1 MILDYEYSRDKKQFS
16 ISFIRPDGNKEVM
29 HFDNIQK
36 FITYY
41 YTPEGRFNT
50 WNEAKCDTKYTYNP
64 SRFDLKEFIYNL
76 SPEIQEKLDGKTFPK
91 LYAFDI
97 ETRLKSGP
105 HGEIGMGDFTDPVIA
120 DEPIHT
126 ISLVSPNM
134 NGVVMGDK
142 PLSDE
147 QIKWVTNQ
155 FHNYLDSIPFYHTLN
170 LPKPKFKYIYFDS
183 EERMLRFFLENVIA
197 KIPVI
202 AGWNSI
208 GYDWCYITSRIKN
221 FYPNISIADGSYTH
235 TTRYNNYTNL
245 KGETIKLPYPVH
257 TLVLDMM
264 DVIDSEDTQVLP
276 IKESMNLDYISHE
289 ALGANKVEYD
299 GNLEELYI
307 NDFAKYVFYNLIDSI
322 LVQLND
328 KKFKTMDHIY
338 MYSLYAKE
346 RIGQC
351 FSKIALTESLILK
364 HFRTTNTKIVYET
377 KEQVERGRL
386 VGAYVK
392 LPVAGLWELVCC
404 NDFAGLYP
412 TTGIVTNISFDNFIC
427 TAYDEEKLAPYK
439 HDLKNYIVA
448 GASVYKNK
456 GTLAKPTL
464 GDFVAQYLDEEKLA
478 PYRNDKNY
486 FVSINGHVYKN
497 DKDYTLKQ
505 VWNNLRLERKYSKYL
520 SKKLD
525 AHINTDIAHILRCY
539 NETGDITKLHRDI
552 LNKYTDEEID
562 KLKEMGYNFTC
573 GEDLI
578 SVPEDELKELARII
592 KDEIIYLSN
601 LEQAIKLMMNSIY
614 GGTSHQAFYW
624 FNIALANDITGEGRN
639 LTHHMERH
647 LNEFWRDSWQTN
659 PELKKLQDDLGIKL
673 KSPEDIKLILDNSH
687 DNSLVTCVYG
697 DSVDGCSLIHV
708 RLNNI
713 EGVMLIEDLYTICK
727 KQYGV
732 ICIDDQGSEHIRCPY
747 EILNYKDG
755 HVCYSKVKDII
766 SHKVNKS
773 KWQLKT
779 KSGKEIYITSDH
791 SLVVFRDNQKTIVKP
806 CEVQHNDNVLTIY
819 SDNYQFE
826 EIISCEQVGEFNN
839 ESVYDIEMNDNTHTF
854 IANDILVHNTDSLYL
869 SYKDLISTIEGS
881 EKLTLEEKLK
891 IILKINTEFL
901 DKHNKEHL
909 RDYFISRNV
918 RPDTADLEEFELET
932 VNKRGVWLHETKK
945 RYGQILLWKEGKFYD
960 MDDLPIKVKG
970 LEVIKSS
977 YPTIARKQLKQMLQ
991 FILEYDGKYLT
1002 QELNLMSQKF
1012 LKEFQMADV
1021 DMISGNLRVNG
1032 YMQKVI
1038 NDTSPNGF
1046 VTTPGAPFNVKA
1058 LAMYNW
1064 LNNVHHLGSEPIY
1077 GGKLKYYTVKGS
1089 SKKNGDIY
1097 FAYEGTKHPKWANKY
1112 APIDPIRMY
1121 QKFVLDPINRI
1132 LSSAALPILHTDGSI
1147 QFSLF

>member
-16 ISFIRPDGNKEVM
+16 ISFIKPDGNKEVM

-36 FITYY
+36 FLTYY

-64 SRFDLKEFIYNL
+64 SKFDIKEFIYNL
-76 SPEIQEKLDGKTFPK
+76 APEIQEKLDGKTFPK
-91 LYAFDI
+91 LYTFDI

-105 HGEIGMGDFTDPVIA
+105 HGEIGLGDFTDPTVA

-134 NGVVMGDK
+134 NSVVMGDK
-142 PLSDE
+142 PLSEE
-147 QIKWVTNQ
+147 QIKWVAAQ
-155 FHNYLDSIPFYHTLN
+155 FYEYLDSIPFFHTLGI
-170 LPKPKFKYIYFDS
+170 PKPQFKYVYFDS
-183 EERMLRFFLENVIA
+183 EEKMIKFFLENVIA
-197 KIPVI
+197 KVPVI

-221 FYPNISIADGSYTH
+221 FYPNLSVAMGSHTH
-235 TTRYNNYTNL
+235 TINYSNYTNI
-245 KGETIKLPYPVH
+245 KGETIKLPYPTH
-257 TLVLDMM
+257 TLILDMM
-264 DVIDSEDTQVLP
+264 DVIDKEDTQVLP
-276 IKESMNLDYISHE
+276 VKESMNLDYISHE

-307 NDFAKYVFYNLIDSI
+307 NDYARYVFYNLIDSI

-364 HFRTTNTKIVYET
+364 HFRSTNTKIVWEP

-392 LPVAGLWELVCC
+392 MPVAGLWELVCC
-404 NDFAGLYP
+404 NDFSGLYP
-412 TTGIVTNISFDNFIC
+412 TTGIVTNISFDNFVG
-427 TAYDEEKLAPYK
+427 TFYDEEKLAPYRR
-439 HDLKNYIVA
+439 DPENYIVVC
-448 GASVYKNK
+448 ASVYKNK
-456 GTLAKPTL
+456 GTLAKPKL
-464 GDFVAQYLDEEKLA
+464 GDFIVQYLDEKKLA
-478 PYRNDKNY
+478 PYRKDKNY

-525 AHINTDIAHILRCY
+525 AHINMDIAHILRCY
-539 NETGDITKLHRDI
+539 KENGDLTKLHHNV
-552 LNKYTDEEID
+552 LNTYTEDEIG

-578 SVPEDELKELARII
+578 SVPEADLKELSRII
-592 KDEIIYLSN
+592 KEEITYLSN

-624 FNIALANDITGEGRN
+624 FNIALANDVTGEGRN

-647 LNEFWRDSWQTN
+647 LNEFWRDAWQTN
-659 PELKKLQDDLGIKL
+659 PELKKIQDELGLKL
-673 KSPEDIKLILDNSH
+673 KPKEVIDQILANSH

-697 DSVDGCSLIHV
+697 D
-708 RLNNI
+708 
-713 EGVMLIEDLYTICK
+713 
-727 KQYGV
+727 
-732 ICIDDQGSEHIRCPY
+732 
-747 EILNYKDG
+747 
-755 HVCYSKVKDII
+755 
-766 SHKVNKS
+766 
-773 KWQLKT
+773 
-779 KSGKEIYITSDH
+779 
-791 SLVVFRDNQKTIVKP
+791 
-806 CEVQHNDNVLTIY
+806 
-819 SDNYQFE
+819 
-826 EIISCEQVGEFNN
+826 
-839 ESVYDIEMNDNTHTF
+839 
-854 IANDILVHNTDSLYL
+854 TDSLYL
-869 SYKDLISTIEGS
+869 SYKDLIDTIEGS
-881 EKLTLEEKLK
+881 EKMTLEEKLK

-901 DKHNKEHL
+901 DKHNKEHI
-909 RDYFISRNV
+909 RDYFLSRNV
-918 RPDTADLEEFELET
+918 RPNTADLEDFELET

-945 RYGQILLWKEGKFYD
+945 RYGQILLWKEGKFFD

-977 YPTIARKQLKQMLQ
+977 YPTVARKQLKKMLQ

-1012 LKEFQMADV
+1012 LKEFESSDV

-1032 YMQKVI
+1032 YLQKVI
-1038 NDTSPNGF
+1038 QDTDPNGYT
-1046 VTTPGAPFNVKA
+1046 TTPKTPFNVKA

-1064 LNNVHHLGSEPIY
+1064 LNNIHHLGSEPIY
-1077 GGKLKYYTVKGS
+1077 GGKLKYYTMKGS
-1089 SKKNGDIY
+1089 SEKNGDIY
-1097 FAYEGTKHPKWANKY
+1097 FAYEGTKHPKWANEY
-1112 APIDPIRMY
+1112 APIDPRRMY

-1132 LSSAALPILHTDGSI
+1132 LSSAGMPLLRLDGSI
-1147 QFSLF
+1147 QLDLF

>member
-1 MILDYEYSRDKKQFS
+1 MILDYDYSRDKKQFS
-16 ISFIRPDGNKEVM
+16 ISFIKPDGNKEVM

-36 FITYY
+36 FLTYY

-64 SRFDLKEFIYNL
+64 SKFDIKEFIYNL
-76 SPEIQEKLDGKTFPK
+76 APDIQEKLDGKTFPK
-91 LYAFDI
+91 LYTFDI

-105 HGEIGMGDFTDPVIA
+105 HGEIGLGDFTDPTVA

-134 NGVVMGDK
+134 NSVVMGDK
-142 PLSDE
+142 PLSEE
-147 QIKWVTNQ
+147 QIKWVAAQ
-155 FHNYLDSIPFYHTLN
+155 FYEYLDSIPFFHTLGI
-170 LPKPKFKYIYFDS
+170 PKPQFKYVYFDS
-183 EERMLRFFLENVIA
+183 EEKMIKFFLENVIA
-197 KIPVI
+197 KVPVI

-221 FYPNISIADGSYTH
+221 FYPNLSVAMGSHTH
-235 TTRYNNYTNL
+235 TINYSNYTNI
-245 KGETIKLPYPVH
+245 KGETIKLPYPTH
-257 TLVLDMM
+257 TLILDMM
-264 DVIDSEDTQVLP
+264 DVIDKEDTQVLP
-276 IKESMNLDYISHE
+276 VKESMNLDYISHE
-289 ALGANKVEYD
+289 AIGANKVEYE

-307 NDFAKYVFYNLIDSI
+307 NDYARYVFYNLIDSI

-364 HFRTTNTKIVYET
+364 HFRSTNTKIVWEP
-377 KEQVERGRL
+377 KEQVDRGRL

-392 LPVAGLWELVCC
+392 MPVAGLWELVCC
-404 NDFAGLYP
+404 NDFSGLYP
-412 TTGIVTNISFDNFIC
+412 TTGIVTNISFDNFVG
-427 TAYDEEKLAPYK
+427 TFYDEEKLAPYRR
-439 HDLKNYIVA
+439 DPENYIVVC
-448 GASVYKNK
+448 ASVYKNK
-456 GTLAKPTL
+456 GTLAKPKL
-464 GDFVAQYLDEEKLA
+464 GDFIVQYLDEERLA

-525 AHINTDIAHILRCY
+525 AHINMDIAHILRCY
-539 NETGDITKLHRDI
+539 KENGNLTKLHHDV
-552 LNKYTDEEID
+552 LNTYTEDEIG
-562 KLKEMGYNFTC
+562 KLREMGYNFTC

-578 SVPEDELKELARII
+578 SIPEADLKELSRII
-592 KDEIIYLSN
+592 KEEITYLSN

-624 FNIALANDITGEGRN
+624 FNIALANDVTGEGRN

-647 LNEFWRDSWQTN
+647 LNEFWRDAWQTN
-659 PELKKLQDDLGIKL
+659 SELKKIQDELGLKL
-673 KSPEDIKLILDNSH
+673 KPKEVIDQILANSH

-697 DSVDGCSLIHV
+697 D
-708 RLNNI
+708 
-713 EGVMLIEDLYTICK
+713 
-727 KQYGV
+727 
-732 ICIDDQGSEHIRCPY
+732 
-747 EILNYKDG
+747 
-755 HVCYSKVKDII
+755 
-766 SHKVNKS
+766 
-773 KWQLKT
+773 
-779 KSGKEIYITSDH
+779 
-791 SLVVFRDNQKTIVKP
+791 
-806 CEVQHNDNVLTIY
+806 
-819 SDNYQFE
+819 
-826 EIISCEQVGEFNN
+826 
-839 ESVYDIEMNDNTHTF
+839 
-854 IANDILVHNTDSLYL
+854 TDSLYL
-869 SYKDLISTIEGS
+869 SYKDLIDTIEGS
-881 EKLTLEEKLK
+881 EKMTLEEKLK

-901 DKHNKEHL
+901 DKHNKEHI
-909 RDYFISRNV
+909 RDYFLSRNV
-918 RPDTADLEEFELET
+918 RSNTADLEDFELET

-977 YPTIARKQLKQMLQ
+977 YPTVARKQLKKMLQ

-1012 LKEFQMADV
+1012 LKEFESSDV

-1032 YMQKVI
+1032 YLQKVI
-1038 NDTSPNGF
+1038 QDTDPNGF
-1046 VTTPGAPFNVKA
+1046 ATIPKTPFNVKA

-1064 LNNVHHLGSEPIY
+1064 LNNIHHLGSEPIY
-1077 GGKLKYYTVKGS
+1077 GGKLKYYTMNGS
-1089 SKKNGDIY
+1089 SEKNGDIY
-1097 FAYEGTKHPKWANKY
+1097 FAYEGTKHPKWAKEY
-1112 APIDPIRMY
+1112 APIDPRRMY

-1132 LSSAALPILHTDGSI
+1132 LSSAGMPLLRLDGSI
-1147 QFSLF
+1147 QLDLF

>member
-16 ISFIRPDGNKEVM
+16 ISFIKPDGNKEVM

-36 FITYY
+36 FLTYY

-64 SRFDLKEFIYNL
+64 SKFDIKEFIYNL
-76 SPEIQEKLDGKTFPK
+76 APEIQEKLDGKTFPK
-91 LYAFDI
+91 LYTFDI

-105 HGEIGMGDFTDPVIA
+105 HGEIGLGDFTDPTVA
-120 DEPIHT
+120 DEPIHC
-126 ISLVSPNM
+126 ISLVSPNL
-134 NGVVMGDK
+134 NSVVMGDK
-142 PLSDE
+142 PLSE
-147 QIKWVTNQ
+147 KQIKWVADQ
-155 FHNYLDSIPFYHTLN
+155 FYAYLDSIPFYRTLGI
-170 LPKPKFKYIYFDS
+170 PKPQFKYVYFDS
-183 EERMLRFFLENVIA
+183 EERMIRFFLENVIA
-197 KIPVI
+197 KVPIL

-221 FYPNISIADGSYTH
+221 FYPNLSVAMGSHTH
-235 TTRYNNYTNL
+235 TVNYSNYTNI
-245 KGETIKLPYPVH
+245 KGETIKLPYPTH
-257 TLVLDMM
+257 TLILDMM
-264 DVIDSEDTQVLP
+264 DIIDKEDTQVLP
-276 IKESMNLDYISHE
+276 TKESMNLDYISGE

-307 NDFAKYVFYNLIDSI
+307 NDFPRYVFYNLIDSI

-364 HFRTTNTKIVYET
+364 HFRSTNTKIVWEP

-392 LPVAGLWELVCC
+392 MPVAGLWELVCC
-404 NDFAGLYP
+404 NDFSGLYP
-412 TTGIVTNISFDNFIC
+412 TTGIVTNISFDNFVG
-427 TAYDEEKLAPYK
+427 TFYDEEKLAPYRR
-439 HDLKNYIVA
+439 DPENYIVVC
-448 GASVYKNK
+448 ASVYKNK
-456 GTLAKPTL
+456 GTLAKPKL
-464 GDFVAQYLDEEKLA
+464 GDFIVQYLDEEKLA
-478 PYRNDKNY
+478 PYRADKNY

-525 AHINTDIAHILRCY
+525 AHISNDIAHILRCY
-539 NETGDITKLHRDI
+539 SENGNLDKLHHDV
-552 LNKYTDEEID
+552 LNTYTDDEIT

-573 GEDLI
+573 GEDLVGL
-578 SVPEDELKELARII
+578 SEADLKELSRII
-592 KDEIIYLSN
+592 KEEITYLSN

-624 FNIALANDITGEGRN
+624 FNIALANDVTGEGRN

-647 LNEFWRDSWQTN
+647 LNEFWRDAWQTN
-659 PELKKLQDDLGIKL
+659 PELKKIQDELGIKL
-673 KSPEDIKLILDNSH
+673 KPKEVIDQILANSH

-697 DSVDGCSLIHV
+697 D
-708 RLNNI
+708 
-713 EGVMLIEDLYTICK
+713 
-727 KQYGV
+727 
-732 ICIDDQGSEHIRCPY
+732 
-747 EILNYKDG
+747 
-755 HVCYSKVKDII
+755 
-766 SHKVNKS
+766 
-773 KWQLKT
+773 
-779 KSGKEIYITSDH
+779 
-791 SLVVFRDNQKTIVKP
+791 
-806 CEVQHNDNVLTIY
+806 
-819 SDNYQFE
+819 
-826 EIISCEQVGEFNN
+826 
-839 ESVYDIEMNDNTHTF
+839 
-854 IANDILVHNTDSLYL
+854 TDSLYL
-869 SYKDLISTIEGS
+869 SYKDLIDTIEGS
-881 EKLTLEEKLK
+881 ENMTLDEKLK

-901 DKHNKEHL
+901 DKHNKEHI
-909 RDYFISRNV
+909 RDYFLSRNV
-918 RPDTADLEEFELET
+918 RPNTADLEDFELET

-960 MDDLPIKVKG
+960 IDDLPIKVKG

-977 YPTIARKQLKQMLQ
+977 YPTIARKQLKQMLR
-991 FILEYDGKYLT
+991 FLLEYDGKYLT

-1012 LKEFQMADV
+1012 LKEFEEADV

-1032 YMQKVI
+1032 YLQKVVQ
-1038 NDTSPNGF
+1038 DTDPNGF
-1046 VTTPGAPFNVKA
+1046 TTVPKAPFNVKA

-1064 LNNVHHLGSEPIY
+1064 LNNIHHLGSEPIY
-1077 GGKLKYYTVKGS
+1077 GGKLKYYTMKGS
-1089 SKKNGDIY
+1089 SEKNGDIY
-1097 FAYEGTKHPKWANKY
+1097 FAYEGTKHPKWAEKY
-1112 APIDPIRMY
+1112 APIDPRRMY

-1132 LSSAALPILHTDGSI
+1132 LSSASMPLLRADGSI
-1147 QFSLF
+1147 QLDLF

>member
-36 FITYY
+36 FLTYF

-50 WNEAKCDTKYTYNP
+50 WDEAKCDTKYTSNP
-64 SRFDLKEFIYNL
+64 SKFDIKEFIYNL
-76 SPEIQEKLDGKTFPK
+76 APDIQVQLDGKTFPK

-105 HGEIGMGDFTDPVIA
+105 HGEIGMGDFTDPTVA

-126 ISLVSPNM
+126 ISLVSPNL
-134 NGVVMGDK
+134 NSVVMGDK
-142 PLSDE
+142 PLSDAE
-147 QIKWVTNQ
+147 IQWVTDQ
-155 FHNYLDSIPFYHTLN
+155 FYTYLDSIPFYHTLN
-170 LPKPKFKYIYFDS
+170 LPKPQFKYIYFDS

-197 KIPVI
+197 KVPVI

-221 FYPNISIADGSYTH
+221 FYPNLSVAMGSHTH
-235 TTRYNNYTNL
+235 TIRYNNYTNI
-245 KGETIKLPYPVH
+245 KGETIKIPYPVH
-257 TLVLDMM
+257 TLILDMM
-264 DVIDSEDTQVLP
+264 DVISTEDTQVMP

-307 NDFAKYVFYNLIDSI
+307 NNFPKYTFYNLIDSI

-364 HFRTTNTKIVYET
+364 HFRTKNIKIVYEP

-404 NDFAGLYP
+404 NDFSGLYP
-412 TTGIVTNISFDNFIC
+412 TTGIVTNISFDNFVG
-427 TAYDEEKLAPYK
+427 TFYDEEKLAPYRK
-439 HDLKNYIVA
+439 DPEHYIVVC
-448 GASVYKNK
+448 ASVYKNK
-456 GTLAKPTL
+456 GTLAKPKL
-464 GDFVAQYLDEEKLA
+464 GDLVAQYLDEEKLA
-478 PYRNDKNY
+478 PYRKDKNY

-525 AHINTDIAHILRCY
+525 AHIANDIAHILRCY
-539 NETGDITKLHRDI
+539 KDHPELGIKE
-552 LNKYTDEEID
+552 LNHDVLNVYTEDEVN
-562 KLKEMGYNFTC
+562 KLKELGYNFTS
-573 GEDLI
+573 GEDLVGI
-578 SVPEDELKELARII
+578 SETELN
-592 KDEIIYLSN
+592 EIGRVIREEITYLSN

-624 FNIALANDITGEGRN
+624 FNIALANDVTGEGRN

-647 LNEFWRDSWQTN
+647 LNEFWRTAWQTN
-659 PELKKLQDDLGIKL
+659 PDLKKIQDELGIKL
-673 KSPEDIKLILDNSH
+673 KPKDVIDQILANSH

-697 DSVDGCSLIHV
+697 D
-708 RLNNI
+708 
-713 EGVMLIEDLYTICK
+713 
-727 KQYGV
+727 
-732 ICIDDQGSEHIRCPY
+732 
-747 EILNYKDG
+747 
-755 HVCYSKVKDII
+755 
-766 SHKVNKS
+766 
-773 KWQLKT
+773 
-779 KSGKEIYITSDH
+779 
-791 SLVVFRDNQKTIVKP
+791 
-806 CEVQHNDNVLTIY
+806 
-819 SDNYQFE
+819 
-826 EIISCEQVGEFNN
+826 
-839 ESVYDIEMNDNTHTF
+839 
-854 IANDILVHNTDSLYL
+854 TDSLYL
-869 SYKDLISTIEGS
+869 SYKDLIDTIEGS
-881 EKLTLEEKLK
+881 EKMTLEEKLK
-891 IILKINTEFL
+891 IVLKINTEFL

-909 RDYFISRNV
+909 RDYFLSRNV
-918 RPDTADLEEFELET
+918 RPNTADLEDFELET

-945 RYGQILLWKEGKFYD
+945 RYGQILLWKEGKYYD
-960 MDDLPIKVKG
+960 IDDLPIKVKG

-977 YPTIARKQLKQMLQ
+977 YPTIARKQLKQMLR
-991 FILEYDGKYLT
+991 FILEYDGKYLA
-1002 QELNLMSQKF
+1002 QELNIMSQKF
-1012 LKEFQMADV
+1012 LNEFQGADI

-1032 YMQKVI
+1032 YLQKVI
-1038 NDTSPNGF
+1038 QDTDPDGF
-1046 VTTPGAPFNVKA
+1046 TTAPKAPFNVKA

-1089 SKKNGDIY
+1089 SEKNGDIY
-1097 FAYEGTKHPKWANKY
+1097 FAYEGTKYPKWANEY
-1112 APIDPIRMY
+1112 APVDAKRMY

-1132 LSSAALPILHTDGSI
+1132 LASAALPILNVDGSLQI
-1147 QFSLF
+1147 SLF

>member
-16 ISFIRPDGNKEVM
+16 ISFIKPDGNKEVM

-36 FITYY
+36 FLTYY

-64 SRFDLKEFIYNL
+64 SKFDIKEFIYNL
-76 SPEIQEKLDGKTFPK
+76 APEIQEKLDGKTFPK
-91 LYAFDI
+91 LYTFDI

-105 HGEIGMGDFTDPVIA
+105 HGEIGLGDFTDPTVA

-126 ISLVSPNM
+126 ISLVSPNL
-134 NGVVMGDK
+134 NSVVMGDK
-142 PLSDE
+142 PLSEE
-147 QIKWVTNQ
+147 QIKWVAAQ
-155 FHNYLDSIPFYHTLN
+155 FYEYLDSIPFFHTLGIQ
-170 LPKPKFKYIYFDS
+170 KPQFKYVYFDN
-183 EERMLRFFLENVIA
+183 EERMIRFFLENVIA
-197 KIPVI
+197 KVPVI

-221 FYPNISIADGSYTH
+221 FYPNLSVAMGSHTH
-235 TTRYNNYTNL
+235 TINYSNYTNI
-245 KGETIKLPYPVH
+245 KGETIKLPYPTH
-257 TLVLDMM
+257 TLILDMM
-264 DVIDSEDTQVLP
+264 DVIDKEDTQVLP
-276 IKESMNLDYISHE
+276 VKESMNLDYISHE

-307 NDFAKYVFYNLIDSI
+307 NDYARYVFYNLIDSI

-364 HFRTTNTKIVYET
+364 HFRSTNTKIVWEP
-377 KEQVERGRL
+377 KEQVDRGRL

-392 LPVAGLWELVCC
+392 MPVAGLWELVCC
-404 NDFAGLYP
+404 NDFSGLYP
-412 TTGIVTNISFDNFIC
+412 TTGIVTNISFDNFVG
-427 TAYDEEKLAPYK
+427 TFYDEEKLAPYRR
-439 HDLKNYIVA
+439 DPKNYIVVC
-448 GASVYKNK
+448 ASVYKNK
-456 GTLAKPTL
+456 GTLAKPKL
-464 GDFVAQYLDEEKLA
+464 GDFIVQYLDEEKLA
-478 PYRNDKNY
+478 PYRKDKNY

-539 NETGDITKLHRDI
+539 KENGDLTKLHHDV
-552 LNKYTDEEID
+552 LNTYTDDEIG
-562 KLKEMGYNFTC
+562 KLKGMGYNFTC

-578 SVPEDELKELARII
+578 SIPEADLKELARII
-592 KDEIIYLSN
+592 KEEITYLSN

-624 FNIALANDITGEGRN
+624 FNIALANDVTGEGRN

-647 LNEFWRDSWQTN
+647 LNEFWRDAWQTN
-659 PELKKLQDDLGIKL
+659 PELKKIQDELGLKL
-673 KSPEDIKLILDNSH
+673 KPKAVIDQILASSH

-697 DSVDGCSLIHV
+697 D
-708 RLNNI
+708 
-713 EGVMLIEDLYTICK
+713 
-727 KQYGV
+727 
-732 ICIDDQGSEHIRCPY
+732 
-747 EILNYKDG
+747 
-755 HVCYSKVKDII
+755 
-766 SHKVNKS
+766 
-773 KWQLKT
+773 
-779 KSGKEIYITSDH
+779 
-791 SLVVFRDNQKTIVKP
+791 
-806 CEVQHNDNVLTIY
+806 
-819 SDNYQFE
+819 
-826 EIISCEQVGEFNN
+826 
-839 ESVYDIEMNDNTHTF
+839 
-854 IANDILVHNTDSLYL
+854 TDSLYL
-869 SYKDLISTIEGS
+869 SYKDLIDTIEGS
-881 EKLTLEEKLK
+881 EKMTLEEKLK

-901 DKHNKEHL
+901 DKHNKEHI
-909 RDYFISRNV
+909 RDYFLSRNV
-918 RPDTADLEEFELET
+918 RPNTADLEDFELET

-960 MDDLPIKVKG
+960 IDDLPIKVKG

-977 YPTIARKQLKQMLQ
+977 YPTVARKQLKKMLQ

-1012 LKEFQMADV
+1012 LKEFESSDV

-1032 YMQKVI
+1032 YLQKVI
-1038 NDTSPNGF
+1038 QDTDPNGY
-1046 VTTPGAPFNVKA
+1046 TTIPKTPFNVKA

-1064 LNNVHHLGSEPIY
+1064 LNNIHHLGSEPIY
-1077 GGKLKYYTVKGS
+1077 GGKLKYYTMKGS
-1089 SKKNGDIY
+1089 NEKNGDIY
-1097 FAYEGTKHPKWANKY
+1097 FAYEGTKHPKWANEY
-1112 APIDPIRMY
+1112 APIDPRRMY

-1132 LSSAALPILHTDGSI
+1132 LSSAGMPLLRLDGSI
-1147 QFSLF
+1147 QLGLF

>member
-16 ISFIRPDGNKEVM
+16 ISFIKPDGNKEVM

-36 FITYY
+36 FLTYY

-64 SRFDLKEFIYNL
+64 SKFDIKEFIYNL
-76 SPEIQEKLDGKTFPK
+76 APEIQEKLDGKTFPK
-91 LYAFDI
+91 LYTFDI

-105 HGEIGMGDFTDPVIA
+105 HGEIGLGDFTDPTVA
-120 DEPIHT
+120 DEPIHC
-126 ISLVSPNM
+126 ISLVSPNL
-134 NGVVMGDK
+134 NSVVMGDK
-142 PLSDE
+142 PLSE
-147 QIKWVTNQ
+147 KQIQWVADQ
-155 FHNYLDSIPFYHTLN
+155 FYAYLDSIPFYRTLGISR
-170 LPKPKFKYIYFDS
+170 PQFKYVYFDS
-183 EERMLRFFLENVIA
+183 EERMIRFFLENVIA
-197 KIPVI
+197 KVPIL

-221 FYPNISIADGSYTH
+221 FYPNLSVAMGSHTH
-235 TTRYNNYTNL
+235 TVNYSNYTNI
-245 KGETIKLPYPVH
+245 KGETIKLPYPTH
-257 TLVLDMM
+257 TLILDMM
-264 DVIDSEDTQVLP
+264 DIIDKEDTQVLP
-276 IKESMNLDYISHE
+276 TKESMNLDYISGE

-307 NDFAKYVFYNLIDSI
+307 NDFPRYVFYNLIDSI

-364 HFRTTNTKIVYET
+364 HFRSTNTKIVWEP

-392 LPVAGLWELVCC
+392 MPVAGLWELVCC
-404 NDFAGLYP
+404 NDFSGLYP
-412 TTGIVTNISFDNFIC
+412 TTGIVTNISFDNFVG
-427 TAYDEEKLAPYK
+427 TFYDEEKLAPYRR
-439 HDLKNYIVA
+439 DPENYIVVC
-448 GASVYKNK
+448 ASVYKNK
-456 GTLAKPTL
+456 GTLAKPKL
-464 GDFVAQYLDEEKLA
+464 GDFIVQYLDEEKLA
-478 PYRNDKNY
+478 PYRADKNY

-525 AHINTDIAHILRCY
+525 AHISNDIAHILRCY
-539 NETGDITKLHRDI
+539 SENGNLDKLHHDV
-552 LNKYTDEEID
+552 LNTYTDDEIT

-573 GEDLI
+573 GEDLVGL
-578 SVPEDELKELARII
+578 SEADLKELSRII
-592 KDEIIYLSN
+592 KEEITYLSN

-624 FNIALANDITGEGRN
+624 FNIALANDVTGEGRN

-647 LNEFWRDSWQTN
+647 LNEFWRDAWQTN
-659 PELKKLQDDLGIKL
+659 PELKKIQDELGIKL
-673 KSPEDIKLILDNSH
+673 KPKEVIDQILANSH

-697 DSVDGCSLIHV
+697 D
-708 RLNNI
+708 
-713 EGVMLIEDLYTICK
+713 
-727 KQYGV
+727 
-732 ICIDDQGSEHIRCPY
+732 
-747 EILNYKDG
+747 
-755 HVCYSKVKDII
+755 
-766 SHKVNKS
+766 
-773 KWQLKT
+773 
-779 KSGKEIYITSDH
+779 
-791 SLVVFRDNQKTIVKP
+791 
-806 CEVQHNDNVLTIY
+806 
-819 SDNYQFE
+819 
-826 EIISCEQVGEFNN
+826 
-839 ESVYDIEMNDNTHTF
+839 
-854 IANDILVHNTDSLYL
+854 TDSLYL
-869 SYKDLISTIEGS
+869 SYKDLIDTIEGS
-881 EKLTLEEKLK
+881 ENMTLDEKLK

-901 DKHNKEHL
+901 DKHNKEHI
-909 RDYFISRNV
+909 RDYFLSRNV
-918 RPDTADLEEFELET
+918 RPNTADLEDFELET

-960 MDDLPIKVKG
+960 IDDLPIKVKG

-977 YPTIARKQLKQMLQ
+977 YPTIARKQLKQMLR
-991 FILEYDGKYLT
+991 FLLEYDGKYLT

-1012 LKEFQMADV
+1012 LKEFEEADV

-1032 YMQKVI
+1032 YLQKVVQ
-1038 NDTSPNGF
+1038 DTDPNGF
-1046 VTTPGAPFNVKA
+1046 TTVPKAPFNVKA

-1064 LNNVHHLGSEPIY
+1064 LNNIHHLGSEPIY
-1077 GGKLKYYTVKGS
+1077 GGKLKYYTMKGS
-1089 SKKNGDIY
+1089 SEKNGDIY
-1097 FAYEGTKHPKWANKY
+1097 FAYEGTKHPKWAEKY
-1112 APIDPIRMY
+1112 APIDPRRMY

-1132 LSSAALPILHTDGSI
+1132 LSSASMSLLRADGSI
-1147 QFSLF
+1147 QLDLF

>member
-16 ISFIRPDGNKEVM
+16 ISFIKPDGNKEVM

-36 FITYY
+36 FLTYY

-64 SRFDLKEFIYNL
+64 SKFDIKEFIYNL
-76 SPEIQEKLDGKTFPK
+76 APEIQEKLDGKTFPK
-91 LYAFDI
+91 LYTFDI

-105 HGEIGMGDFTDPVIA
+105 HGEIGLGDFTDPTVA
-120 DEPIHT
+120 DEPIHC
-126 ISLVSPNM
+126 ISLVSPNL
-134 NGVVMGDK
+134 NSVVMGDK
-142 PLSDE
+142 PLSE
-147 QIKWVTNQ
+147 KQIQWVADQ
-155 FHNYLDSIPFYHTLN
+155 FYAYLDSIPFYRTLGI
-170 LPKPKFKYIYFDS
+170 PKPQFKYVYFDS
-183 EERMLRFFLENVIA
+183 EERMIRFFLENVIA
-197 KIPVI
+197 KVPIL

-221 FYPNISIADGSYTH
+221 FYPNLSVAMGSHTH
-235 TTRYNNYTNL
+235 TVNYSNYTNI
-245 KGETIKLPYPVH
+245 KGETIKLPYPTH
-257 TLVLDMM
+257 TLILDMM
-264 DVIDSEDTQVLP
+264 DIIDKEDTQVLP
-276 IKESMNLDYISHE
+276 TKESMNLDYISGE

-307 NDFAKYVFYNLIDSI
+307 NDFPRYVFYNLIDSI

-364 HFRTTNTKIVYET
+364 HFRSTNTKIVWEP

-392 LPVAGLWELVCC
+392 MPVAGLWELVCC
-404 NDFAGLYP
+404 NDFSGLYP
-412 TTGIVTNISFDNFIC
+412 TTGIVTNISFDNFVG
-427 TAYDEEKLAPYK
+427 TFYDEEKLAPYRR
-439 HDLKNYIVA
+439 DPENYIVVC
-448 GASVYKNK
+448 ASVYKNK
-456 GTLAKPTL
+456 GTLAKPKL
-464 GDFVAQYLDEEKLA
+464 GDFIVQYLDEEKLA
-478 PYRNDKNY
+478 PYRADKNY

-525 AHINTDIAHILRCY
+525 AHISNDIAHILRCY
-539 NETGDITKLHRDI
+539 SENGNLDKLHHDV
-552 LNKYTDEEID
+552 LNTYTDDEIT

-573 GEDLI
+573 GEDLVGL
-578 SVPEDELKELARII
+578 SEADLKELSRII
-592 KDEIIYLSN
+592 KEEITYLSN

-624 FNIALANDITGEGRN
+624 FNIALANDVTGEGRN

-647 LNEFWRDSWQTN
+647 LNEFWRDAWQTN
-659 PELKKLQDDLGIKL
+659 PELKKIQDELGIKL
-673 KSPEDIKLILDNSH
+673 KPKEVIDQILANSH

-697 DSVDGCSLIHV
+697 D
-708 RLNNI
+708 
-713 EGVMLIEDLYTICK
+713 
-727 KQYGV
+727 
-732 ICIDDQGSEHIRCPY
+732 
-747 EILNYKDG
+747 
-755 HVCYSKVKDII
+755 
-766 SHKVNKS
+766 
-773 KWQLKT
+773 
-779 KSGKEIYITSDH
+779 
-791 SLVVFRDNQKTIVKP
+791 
-806 CEVQHNDNVLTIY
+806 
-819 SDNYQFE
+819 
-826 EIISCEQVGEFNN
+826 
-839 ESVYDIEMNDNTHTF
+839 
-854 IANDILVHNTDSLYL
+854 TDSLYL
-869 SYKDLISTIEGS
+869 SYKDLIDTIEGS
-881 EKLTLEEKLK
+881 ESMTLDEKLK

-901 DKHNKEHL
+901 DKHNKEHI
-909 RDYFISRNV
+909 RDYFLSRNV
-918 RPDTADLEEFELET
+918 RPNTADLEDFELET

-960 MDDLPIKVKG
+960 IDDLPIKVKG

-977 YPTIARKQLKQMLQ
+977 YPTIARKQLKQMLR
-991 FILEYDGKYLT
+991 FLLEYDGKYLT

-1012 LKEFQMADV
+1012 LKEFEEADV

-1032 YMQKVI
+1032 YLQKVVQ
-1038 NDTSPNGF
+1038 DTDPNGF
-1046 VTTPGAPFNVKA
+1046 TTVPKAPFNVKA

-1064 LNNVHHLGSEPIY
+1064 LNNIHHLGSEPIY
-1077 GGKLKYYTVKGS
+1077 GGKLKYYTMKGS
-1089 SKKNGDIY
+1089 SEKNGDIY
-1097 FAYEGTKHPKWANKY
+1097 FAYEGTKHPKWAEKY
-1112 APIDPIRMY
+1112 APIDPRRMY

-1132 LSSAALPILHTDGSI
+1132 LSSASMPLLRADGSI
-1147 QFSLF
+1147 QLDLF

>member
-16 ISFIRPDGNKEVM
+16 ISFIKPDGNKEVM

-36 FITYY
+36 FLTYY

-64 SRFDLKEFIYNL
+64 SKFDIKEFIYNL
-76 SPEIQEKLDGKTFPK
+76 APEIQEKLDGKTFPK
-91 LYAFDI
+91 LYTFDI

-105 HGEIGMGDFTDPVIA
+105 HGEIGLGDFTDPTVA
-120 DEPIHT
+120 DEPIHC
-126 ISLVSPNM
+126 ISLVSPNL
-134 NGVVMGDK
+134 NSVVMGDK
-142 PLSDE
+142 PLSE
-147 QIKWVTNQ
+147 KQIKWVADQ
-155 FHNYLDSIPFYHTLN
+155 FYAYLDSIPFYRTLGI
-170 LPKPKFKYIYFDS
+170 PKPQFKYVYFDS
-183 EERMLRFFLENVIA
+183 EERMIRFFLENVIA
-197 KIPVI
+197 KVPIL

-221 FYPNISIADGSYTH
+221 FYPNLSVAMGSHTH
-235 TTRYNNYTNL
+235 TVNYSNYTNI
-245 KGETIKLPYPVH
+245 KGETIKLPYPTH
-257 TLVLDMM
+257 TLILDMM
-264 DVIDSEDTQVLP
+264 DIIDKEDTQVLP
-276 IKESMNLDYISHE
+276 TKESMNLDYISGE

-307 NDFAKYVFYNLIDSI
+307 NDFPRYVFYNLIDSI

-364 HFRTTNTKIVYET
+364 HFRSTNTKIVWEP

-392 LPVAGLWELVCC
+392 MPVAGLWELVCC
-404 NDFAGLYP
+404 NDFSGLYP
-412 TTGIVTNISFDNFIC
+412 TTGIVTNISFDNFVG
-427 TAYDEEKLAPYK
+427 TFYDEEKLAPYRR
-439 HDLKNYIVA
+439 DPENYIVVC
-448 GASVYKNK
+448 ASVYKNK
-456 GTLAKPTL
+456 GTLAKPKL
-464 GDFVAQYLDEEKLA
+464 GDFIVQYLDEEKLA
-478 PYRNDKNY
+478 PYRADKNY

-525 AHINTDIAHILRCY
+525 AHISNDIAHILRCY
-539 NETGDITKLHRDI
+539 SENGNLAKLHHDV
-552 LNKYTDEEID
+552 LNTYTDDEIT

-573 GEDLI
+573 GEDLVGL
-578 SVPEDELKELARII
+578 SEADLKELSRII
-592 KDEIIYLSN
+592 KEEITYLSN

-624 FNIALANDITGEGRN
+624 FNIALANDVTGEGRN

-647 LNEFWRDSWQTN
+647 LNEFWRDAWQTN
-659 PELKKLQDDLGIKL
+659 PELKKIQDELGIKL
-673 KSPEDIKLILDNSH
+673 KPKEVIDQILANSH

-697 DSVDGCSLIHV
+697 D
-708 RLNNI
+708 
-713 EGVMLIEDLYTICK
+713 
-727 KQYGV
+727 
-732 ICIDDQGSEHIRCPY
+732 
-747 EILNYKDG
+747 
-755 HVCYSKVKDII
+755 
-766 SHKVNKS
+766 
-773 KWQLKT
+773 
-779 KSGKEIYITSDH
+779 
-791 SLVVFRDNQKTIVKP
+791 
-806 CEVQHNDNVLTIY
+806 
-819 SDNYQFE
+819 
-826 EIISCEQVGEFNN
+826 
-839 ESVYDIEMNDNTHTF
+839 
-854 IANDILVHNTDSLYL
+854 TDSLYL
-869 SYKDLISTIEGS
+869 SYKDLIDTIEGS
-881 EKLTLEEKLK
+881 ENMTLDEKLK

-901 DKHNKEHL
+901 DKHNKEHI
-909 RDYFISRNV
+909 RDYFLSRNV
-918 RPDTADLEEFELET
+918 RPNTADLEDFELET

-960 MDDLPIKVKG
+960 IDDLPIKVKG

-977 YPTIARKQLKQMLQ
+977 YPTIARKQLKQMLR
-991 FILEYDGKYLT
+991 FLLEYDGKYLT

-1012 LKEFQMADV
+1012 LKEFEEADV

-1032 YMQKVI
+1032 YLQKVVQ
-1038 NDTSPNGF
+1038 DTDPNGF
-1046 VTTPGAPFNVKA
+1046 TTVPKAPFNVKA

-1064 LNNVHHLGSEPIY
+1064 LNNIHHLGSEPIY
-1077 GGKLKYYTVKGS
+1077 GGKLKYYTMKGS
-1089 SKKNGDIY
+1089 SEKNGDIY
-1097 FAYEGTKHPKWANKY
+1097 FAYEGTKHPKWAEKY
-1112 APIDPIRMY
+1112 APIDPRRMY

-1132 LSSAALPILHTDGSI
+1132 LSSASMPLLRADGSI
-1147 QFSLF
+1147 QLDLF